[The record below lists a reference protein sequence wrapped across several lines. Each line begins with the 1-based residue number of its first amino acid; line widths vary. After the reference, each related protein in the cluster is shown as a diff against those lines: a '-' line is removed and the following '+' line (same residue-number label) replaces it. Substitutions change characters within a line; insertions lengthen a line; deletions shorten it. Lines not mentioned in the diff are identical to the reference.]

1 MHIAGSHH
9 KLVKFFPKFADPA
22 VDILQ
27 FFHRIHRL
35 FVTAQHE
42 LIVSKRLYLQ
52 IIIELYKSY
61 DLFLRSSAHNRTV

>member
-9 KLVKFFPKFADPA
+9 KLVKFLPQSADPA

-27 FFHRIHRL
+27 LFHRIHRL
-35 FVTAQHE
+35 LVTAQHE